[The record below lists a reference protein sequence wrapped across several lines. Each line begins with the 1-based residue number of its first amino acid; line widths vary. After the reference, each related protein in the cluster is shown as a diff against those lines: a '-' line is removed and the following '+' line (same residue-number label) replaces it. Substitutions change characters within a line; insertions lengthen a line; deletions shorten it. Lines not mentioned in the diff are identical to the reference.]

1 MEFQQE
7 ELNEILNIFQQE
19 SSEIIASMDSKLLLL
34 ERDNNPDLAIQLFR
48 DAHSLKGSARMLGFN
63 HIQNIAHKIE
73 DIISLIKENKIKIT
87 SDITEVI
94 SECLGF
100 IMLLINNTVSQ
111 KEEYISPEESSY
123 LQKLED
129 ATKKALEDFERGGK
143 PEYSEEEKKFLSKF
157 YQVEKI
163 IIKILYI
170 ISNVRLNKKYEEIF
184 KIEKL
189 INYFCELISDIND
202 NNILNFLNLA
212 KDVKDS
218 VDKFKNSSDKEL
230 NFLDLNKSITSFI
243 SAISDYANKKNIKK
257 IDYYEEV
264 ENKIKREQ
272 KTLKEENKISEAVI
286 VENEAYRGIIE
297 KLPLLEINCDFY
309 NEVSEFIN
317 KLLQEETNKE
327 KKDIILNIKK
337 TIQAYKTK
345 NSTLPQDVSNGI
357 KEIIKTLKEPFEEQ
371 KIKEAFVK
379 SDIIRTMSEFKQ
391 KEHHIDEHIKEFS
404 QKDIL
409 RDITNTE
416 IKTLKVD
423 SIKLDNLV
431 GQIEELIVSKIKTN
445 EQLVLAK
452 QINNDLIE
460 WQKNFIKMDYYIK
473 YFDKK
478 YLSNPLVQ
486 NDIDYRKIISYN
498 KQLSTLTEQ
507 HSEKIAQLIKE
518 MGNLFKQLQE
528 SEAKLNS
535 TTNEVETMVKNMRV
549 LPLSTIFQLFP
560 RMVHNIAKEK
570 NKKIDLI
577 INGSDVTADK
587 TIIEELKIPL
597 MHIIRNSIDHGIE
610 DVATRRSLGKN
621 PIGRIEINATYQ
633 DNKVIVDVKDNGRG
647 LDIEKI
653 KEKAIEKK
661 LLTPEEISVI
671 NEEELINL
679 IFYPGFSTEDFVTEL
694 SGRGLGLD
702 IVNTKINQLQ
712 GRVDVFS
719 QMNKGTVVRITL
731 PAAIATKKVFIIQE
745 GGQLYAIE
753 TSVIKNIARINSDD
767 IFRKDSNNYFI
778 YNNCAIP
785 IYTLSQV
792 LNLESDYRG
801 KTKFTLAII
810 ETDNTLVGLVVEK
823 LISDQEIVHKKL
835 APPLYRIKYI
845 SGVTTLASGDA
856 CLVLNIG
863 DIINT
868 INSKKILA
876 RISLKNNISKPQ
888 DNSKYRILIVD
899 DSYTTRIL
907 QKNILSNR
915 GYDVHSA
922 SEPKSALEQIKQTK
936 FDLIITDIE
945 MPNMNGFEFISK
957 LRQMEDYEKVPI
969 VVISSEPKENHLEES
984 EKAKIAAY
992 IEKSSFKQE
1001 DLINLVEKYLN

>member
-170 ISNVRLNKKYEEIF
+170 ISNVRLNKKYDEIF